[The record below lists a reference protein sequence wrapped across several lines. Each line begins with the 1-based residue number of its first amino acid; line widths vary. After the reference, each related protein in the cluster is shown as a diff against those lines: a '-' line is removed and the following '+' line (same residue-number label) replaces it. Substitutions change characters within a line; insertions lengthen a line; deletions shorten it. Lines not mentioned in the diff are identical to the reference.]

1 MSWNGIQDSF
11 MRLQR
16 PVCIFRCVFLFVF
29 LPVNKNLISDWYIS
43 FNFFP
48 VIESHPDNALED
60 LRLDQPFDEFKDHVQ
75 SYDLDSME
83 KKVFALLTELICLCA
98 FVSLNYVT
106 FTYLVV
112 IITLFIFFPCVGS
125 QSYTVDYSYG

>member
-1 MSWNGIQDSF
+1 M
-11 MRLQR
+11 L
-16 PVCIFRCVFLFVF
+16 LFWVF
-29 LPVNKNLISDWYIS
+29 LPVNKNSISDCYIS
-43 FNFFP
+43 FPFFS
-48 VIESHPDNALED
+48 VMESHPDNALED
-60 LRLDQPFDEFKDHVQ
+60 LRLDRPFDEFKDHVQ

-98 FVSLNYVT
+98 FVSLNCVI

-112 IITLFIFFPCVGS
+112 IIALFVCLFFPCVGS

>member
-1 MSWNGIQDSF
+1 
-11 MRLQR
+11 MRLQTH
-16 PVCIFRCVFLFVF
+16 VYICCCFVFVF
-29 LPVNKNLISDWYIS
+29 LPVNKNSISDYYIS
-43 FNFFP
+43 FHFFS

-60 LRLDQPFDEFKDHVQ
+60 LRLDQPFDELKDHVQ

-112 IITLFIFFPCVGS
+112 IIALFVCFCFFLM
-125 QSYTVDYSYG
+125 